1 MEGLIHSMCVLLAY
15 EAPADSLVVR
25 LSTAFSN
32 DDALEIH
39 ILFHELIAHAYEHN
53 YASGNIWQN
62 YLTHFM
68 LTNENFFS
76 LSCERRDSPSGSLK
90 DVALHDFEA
99 FLRLFNLKNEHM
111 HYVNNFTG
119 NDNNNSVICEI
130 SKAISEAHTAQRIYD
145 IVTNFYKRHGAGNL
159 AFNKAFRFDSD
170 EEKLVPVSDKNVG
183 NVRLSDITGY
193 EIQKNELRANTEAFI
208 SGRPANNVLLYG
220 DGGTGKSTSIKAILN
235 EYADRGLRAVEI
247 FRHQFR
253 DILRI
258 TEMLRRRNYY
268 FMLFIDDLSF
278 EENESEYKYLK
289 AVIEGGIESRSE
301 NILIYATSNRRHIVR
316 EIWKDRDD
324 MEHNGDIHRSDT
336 VEEKLSLAS
345 RFGVAINYSSP
356 SREIYHEIILTLAK
370 NAGLNIADEGEF
382 LKNAD
387 AWEIRHGGMSGRAAR
402 QYVDYILGRS

>member
-1 MEGLIHSMCVLLAY
+1 MCVLLAY
-15 EAPADSLVVR
+15 EAPADSLIVR

-32 DDALEIH
+32 NDALEIH
-39 ILFHELIAHAYEHN
+39 ILFHELISQAYKHN

-119 NDNNNSVICEI
+119 NEANSSPICEI
-130 SKAISEAHTAQRIYD
+130 SKAIAESKTAKRIYD

-170 EEKLVPVSDKNVG
+170 EDKFVPVPDENVG
-183 NVRLSDITGY
+183 DVKLSDIIGY
-193 EIQKNELRANTEAFI
+193 EIQKKELTANTEAFI

-220 DGGTGKSTSIKAILN
+220 DGGTGKSTSIKALLN
-235 EYADRGLRAVEI
+235 EYAPRGLRAVEI

-253 DILRI
+253 DILHI

-268 FMLFIDDLSF
+268 FVLFIDDLSF

-289 AVIEGGIESRSE
+289 AVIEGGIESRPD
-301 NILIYATSNRRHIVR
+301 NVLIYATSNRRHIVR
-316 EIWKDRDD
+316 EVWKDRSD
-324 MEHNGDIHRSDT
+324 MEHEGDIHRSDT

-356 SREIYHEIILTLAK
+356 SRKTYHDIVLTLAK
-370 NAGLNIADEGEF
+370 NAGLDVNDKEL
-382 LKNAD
+382 LKGSD
-387 AWEIRHGGMSGRAAR
+387 AWEIRHGGMTGRAAR
-402 QYVDYILGRS
+402 QYVDYLLGRITE

>member
-1 MEGLIHSMCVLLAY
+1 MCVLLAY
-15 EAPADSLVVR
+15 EAPADSLIVR

-32 DDALEIH
+32 NDVLEIH
-39 ILFHELIAHAYEHN
+39 ILFHELISQAYEHN

-76 LSCERRDSPSGSLK
+76 LSCERRDSPSGSLR

-99 FLRLFNLKNEHM
+99 FMRLFNLSNEHM

-119 NDNNNSVICEI
+119 RSNSPVCEI
-130 SKAISEAHTAQRIYD
+130 SKAIAEAHTAQRIYD
-145 IVTNFYKRHGAGNL
+145 IVTNFYKRHGAGSL

-170 EEKLVPVSDKNVG
+170 EEKLVAVPDENVG
-183 NVRLSDITGY
+183 NVKLSDIIGY
-193 EIQKNELRANTEAFI
+193 EIQKRELTANTEAFI

-220 DGGTGKSTSIKAILN
+220 DGGTGKSTSIKALLN
-235 EYADRGLRAVEI
+235 EYAPKGLRVVEI

-268 FMLFIDDLSF
+268 FVLFIDDLSF

-289 AVIEGGIESRSE
+289 AVIEGGIESRPS

-356 SREIYHEIILTLAK
+356 SREHYHEIILTLAK
-370 NAGLNIADEGEF
+370 NAELDVADEREL
-382 LKNAD
+382 LKKAD

-402 QYVDYILGRS
+402 QYIDYLIGRSE